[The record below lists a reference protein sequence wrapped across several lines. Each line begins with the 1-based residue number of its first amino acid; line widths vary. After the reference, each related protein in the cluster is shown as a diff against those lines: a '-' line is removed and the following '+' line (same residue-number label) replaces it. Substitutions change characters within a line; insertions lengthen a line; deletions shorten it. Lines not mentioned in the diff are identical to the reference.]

1 MVTGIRSCILPPST
15 RLSRFPACKPRA
27 HSSPFSPLQ
36 PTPPDK
42 FATQSP
48 PVALIPLGHKHS
60 ALRRRPPSF
69 RYSPKGPLLPSA
81 LSIHGKAARLLRGAA
96 GGGGAR
102 AVAGAGAPQAGRH
115 GPGRR
120 AQLHRSGR
128 RRRDA
133 GAAHGGARSGAQRRR
148 GRQRPPRC
156 RAREEG
162 RLGPLGARA
171 VRAGPVLGGRAAQ
184 RHQDAPRRH
193 GCAARA
199 GPRLRQRAT
208 PAPQRQGHSHRKRF
222 SRLVTLLLCV
232 FLPFP
237 PAHLFAPRS
246 FAINCSTKCRCQ
258 GFHGC
263 MYPSLLEFV
272 APVDCKKFVTSVT
285 VR

>member
-48 PVALIPLGHKHS
+48 PRRSHSSRPQTQRAPQTPTKLPLFAKRSPS
-60 ALRRRPPSF
+60 ALR
-69 RYSPKGPLLPSA
+69 A

-148 GRQRPPRC
+148 GRRRPPRC

-162 RLGPLGARA
+162 RLGSLGARA

-199 GPRLRQRAT
+199 GPRLRRRAT
-208 PAPQRQGHSHRKRF
+208 PSPQRQGHSHRKRF

-237 PAHLFAPRS
+237 
-246 FAINCSTKCRCQ
+246 
-258 GFHGC
+258 
-263 MYPSLLEFV
+263 SLPTCLLHV
-272 APVDCKKFVTSVT
+272 PLQSA
-285 VR
+285 VRRNAGAKVFMGVCIRVSLNSWPL